1 MNGQSFIILSTQL
14 FKKGENG
21 VNHPYLTDDHDMFRS
36 SFRKFLQ
43 KEAYPHYDQW
53 ERDRLVP
60 RSFWEKMGKQGY
72 LCPDVDEQYGG
83 SGVDWGFSVIIN
95 EELERVGSGLI
106 GIGLHNDIV
115 VPYINEYGTEE
126 QKKRWLASCTK
137 GEMITAIAMTE
148 PGTGSDLAGIKTTAK
163 LKDDH
168 YIVNGQKTF
177 ITNGIHSDLVIVA
190 CKTDTGAV
198 PPHKGISLLA
208 VERGAEGFTRGRKLE
223 KVGLHCQDT
232 AELIFEDCKVPKQNL
247 IGEEDKGFQYL
258 MKKLQQERLVVAIAA
273 QAASEQMFS
282 LTMDYI
288 KRREAFGKVI
298 SQFQHIQFKM
308 AEMAADI
315 EMGRAFLD
323 GLIGE
328 HIEGKDVATKV
339 SMAKLKLTEMSRRIG
354 TECMQLHGG
363 YGYMEEYEIAR
374 RYRDV
379 PVASIYAGTNE
390 IMKVII
396 SKNLGL

>member
-1 MNGQSFIILSTQL
+1 MT
-14 FKKGENG
+14 
-21 VNHPYLTDDHDMFRS
+21 HPYLTEDHEIFRA

-43 KEAYPHYDQW
+43 KEAYPYYAQW
-53 ERDRLVP
+53 EKDGLVP
-60 RSFWEKMGKQGY
+60 KSFWKKMGNHGF
-72 LCPDVDEQYGG
+72 LCPDAEEEYGG

-115 VPYINEYGTEE
+115 VPYISEYGTSA
-126 QKKRWLASCTK
+126 QKKRWLPRCTN
-137 GEMITAIAMTE
+137 GDLITAIAMTE
-148 PGTGSDLAGIKTTAK
+148 PGTGSDLAGIKTAAR
-163 LKDDH
+163 LKGDH
-168 YIVNGQKTF
+168 YILNGQKTF
-177 ITNGIHSDLVIVA
+177 ITNGIQSDVVIVA

-208 VERGAEGFTRGRKLE
+208 VESGTEGFTRGRQLE

-232 AELIFEDCKVPKQNL
+232 AELIFEDCRVPKHNL
-247 IGEEDKGFQYL
+247 IGEEGKGFSYL

-273 QAASEQMFS
+273 QVSSEHMFA

-288 KRREAFGKVI
+288 KSRQAFGKAI

-308 AEMAADI
+308 ADMAADI

-323 GLIGE
+323 ILIAE
-328 HIEGKDVATKV
+328 HMRGNNVDKKV
-339 SMAKLKLTEMSRRIG
+339 SMAKLKLTEMSRRVAS
-354 TECMQLHGG
+354 ECMQLHGG

-396 SKNLGL
+396 AKNLGL

>member
-1 MNGQSFIILSTQL
+1 M
-14 FKKGENG
+14 
-21 VNHPYLTDDHDMFRS
+21 NHPYLTEDHEIFRTS
-36 SFRKFLQ
+36 LRKFLQ
-43 KEAYPHYDQW
+43 KEAYPHYEQW
-53 ERDRLVP
+53 EKDGIVP
-60 RSFWEKMGKQGY
+60 KSFWKKMGNYGF
-72 LCPDVDEQYGG
+72 LCPDAGEEYGG

-115 VPYINEYGTEE
+115 VPYISEYGTSA
-126 QKKRWLASCTK
+126 QKKRWLPRCTN
-137 GEMITAIAMTE
+137 GDMITAIAMTE
-148 PGTGSDLAGIKTTAK
+148 PGTGSDLAGIKTTAR
-163 LKDDH
+163 LKGDH

-177 ITNGIHSDLVIVA
+177 ITNGIQSDLVIVA
-190 CKTDTGAV
+190 CKTDTEAV
-198 PPHKGISLLA
+198 PPYKGISLLA
-208 VERGAEGFTRGRKLE
+208 VESGTEGFSRGRKLG

-232 AELIFEDCKVPKQNL
+232 AELIFEDCRVPKHNL
-247 IGEEDKGFQYL
+247 IGEEGKGFRYL

-273 QAASEQMFS
+273 QVSSEHMFA

-288 KRREAFGKVI
+288 KSRQAFGKSI

-308 AEMAADI
+308 ADMAADI

-323 GLIGE
+323 GLIAE
-328 HIEGKDVATKV
+328 HMRGNNVDTKV
-339 SMAKLKLTEMSRRIG
+339 SMAKLKLTEMSRRVAA
-354 TECMQLHGG
+354 ECMQLHGG

-396 SKNLGL
+396 AKNLGL